1 MHEYRT
7 NQKSL
12 KIGNVKVGGK
22 PGLIPTVMIGSIF
35 YAQDKLVRDAKKGI
49 IDKTATEVVLNKLI
63 DISERTGLPSMLD
76 VVAVSSEAMERY
88 IQILADMTDIPLL
101 IDGSGSSDVNMTGLE
116 AARNLGLLDRVVLN
130 SITPEDTN
138 DIFVKYQEFGLRNAI
153 LLTFSNVAMTSVA
166 KRVEHAEELYKK
178 ANNAGVKNILFDTGV
193 VDLLTLGLACKAL
206 MLIKDKF
213 GLPVGCGAHN
223 AVAMWD
229 GLVSKFSEEAKMP
242 ALVGS
247 NLMPVTLGA
256 DFILYGPIKHAGVTF
271 PTVAMI
277 DTALSGSLIEERIRP
292 EKPHPRYL
300 IG

>member
-12 KIGNVKVGGK
+12 EIGNVKVGGK

-35 YAQDKLVRDAKKGI
+35 YAQDKLVRDAKKGT